1 MLTNCRIGV
10 DSSENKNMHMKSDNF
25 GDWNASLYMRYASER
40 TQPSRD
46 LAAGIFCDVCNP
58 KILDIGCGSGNSS
71 RVLKERFP
79 RAEILGIDSS
89 ADMIESARRA
99 NPDIEFRRCAITP
112 ECSEIPEGCDIL
124 FSNACLQWV
133 PRHDVLF
140 ASLFGKLA
148 RGGTLA
154 VQIPLTEKMPIT
166 AVLEDLKSMPQWRG
180 VFDGVR
186 DLRAL
191 AAERYYDIISSL
203 THSFRIW
210 RTDYFHTM
218 DGIDAVIDWYS
229 GARLRP
235 YFAALPECRRAE
247 FSDCVR
253 NSLEKYYPIRKNGKI
268 AMPFARL
275 FIVATKK

>member
-1 MLTNCRIGV
+1 MQMEK
-10 DSSENKNMHMKSDNF
+10 SHMQSKDF
-25 GDWNASLYMRYASER
+25 GDWNASLYMRYARER

-46 LAAGIFCDVCNP
+46 LAARVFCSAECP
-58 KILDIGCGSGNSS
+58 KILDVGCGSGNSS

-79 RAEILGIDSS
+79 RADILGIDSS
-89 ADMIESARRA
+89 ADMIEAARRE
-99 NPDIEFRRCAITP
+99 NPDIEFRKCAITP
-112 ECSEIPEGCDIL
+112 ECSEISGGYDVV

-140 ASLFGKLA
+140 VSLFGKLA

-166 AVLEDLKSMPQWRG
+166 SVLEDLKSRPQWRG
-180 VFDGVR
+180 AFDGVR

-191 AAERYYDIISSL
+191 SAESYYDIVSQL
-203 THSFRIW
+203 TDDFSIW

-218 DGIDAVIDWYS
+218 DGVEAIIDWYS

-247 FSDCVR
+247 FSDCVGE
-253 NSLEKYYPIRKNGKI
+253 NIEKYYPIRKNGKI
-268 AMPFARL
+268 AMPFTRL
-275 FIVATKK
+275 FILATKK